1 MALFWGYFSRFS
13 SIASSLII
21 MPFALVAF
29 TEAEFSL
36 WMVFVA
42 FYALIVVFDFGLST
56 TFSRQINY
64 VLCGAQ
70 SLNKVGVCEHTDK
83 NSINYLLF
91 SKIINSAKF
100 VFFFI
105 AIITVVI
112 LVAAYFF
119 FLNPIAAKSDLDI
132 SLVWLLYSLAIIIN
146 IFCLLYNAL
155 FFGTNN
161 VASIYKVTSFSNLTF
176 FAFAITLIIYDY
188 TLMAIAI
195 ARLLSAIIY
204 YVSANYEINKLKML
218 HGYVKT
224 RWQDTKST
232 LILLLPNAGR
242 IGVVSLG
249 NFMLTKLS
257 ILIVAYYFTASE
269 SASYS
274 LALNLFTILSSV
286 SLLYMTVVTPIL
298 NRAIQDADFS
308 LVQKL
313 QFKVRLV
320 CLITCLLGSVSV
332 LVIVPEL
339 LKLIDSKT
347 SLPSIYVLVF
357 FSLMIFLDVNRQ
369 LSMNL
374 IAATNHIPFYKA
386 IVFSGCV
393 SLLLI
398 IIVLEL
404 GYLSLLTPVIVAL
417 CVQTLFNNWYWTLM
431 ERNILVKRGM

>member
-21 MPFALVAF
+21 MPFALVTF

-64 VLCGAQ
+64 VLSGAQ
-70 SLNKVGVCEHTDK
+70 SLNKVGISEQVNK

-105 AIITVVI
+105 AIITVTI
-112 LVAAYFF
+112 LFATYFF
-119 FLNPIAAKSDLDI
+119 FLSPIAAKSGLDI
-132 SLVWLLYSLAIIIN
+132 SLEWLLYSLAIIIN

-161 VASIYKVTSFSNLTF
+161 VASIYKVTSISNLIF
-176 FAFAITLIIYDY
+176 FAFAITLISYDY
-188 TLMAIAI
+188 TLMAVAV
-195 ARLLSAIIY
+195 ARLLSAAAY
-204 YVSANYEINKLKML
+204 YMSANYEINKLKML

-224 RWQDTKST
+224 CWQDTKST
-232 LILLLPNAGR
+232 LSLLIPNAGR

-249 NFMLTKLS
+249 NFMLTKIS

-274 LALNLFTILSSV
+274 LALNLFGILSSV
-286 SLLYMTVVTPIL
+286 SLLYMTIVTPTL
-298 NRAIQDADFS
+298 NRAVQDADFS
-308 LVQKL
+308 KVRKL

-320 CLITCLLGSVSV
+320 CLITCLIGCVSV

-339 LKLIDSKT
+339 LKLINSKT
-347 SLPSIYVLVF
+347 NLPSIYVLAF
-357 FSLMIFLDVNRQ
+357 FSLMVFLDVNRQ

-386 IVFSGCV
+386 IIFSGVV
-393 SLLLI
+393 SLFI
-398 IIVLEL
+398 IFTALEL
-404 GYLSLLTPVIVAL
+404 GYLTLLTPVIISL
-417 CVQTLFNNWYWTLM
+417 CVQSLFNNWYWTLM
-431 ERNILVKRGM
+431 ERNILVKQ

>member
-1 MALFWGYFSRFS
+1 
-13 SIASSLII
+13 

-42 FYALIVVFDFGLST
+42 FYALIVVFDFGLSS

-70 SLNKVGVCEHTDK
+70 SLNKVGVCEQVDK
-83 NSINYLLF
+83 SSINYLLF

-105 AIITVVI
+105 AIITVAI
-112 LVAAYFF
+112 LGAAYFF
-119 FLNPIAAKSDLDI
+119 FLNPIAAKSGLDI
-132 SLVWLLYSLAIIIN
+132 SLEWLLYSLAIIIN

-176 FAFAITLIIYDY
+176 FAFAITLILYDY
-188 TLMAIAI
+188 TLMAVAI
-195 ARLLSAIIY
+195 ARLLSAVTY
-204 YVSANYEINKLKML
+204 YLSANYEINKLKML

-224 RWQDTKST
+224 HWQDTKAT
-232 LILLLPNAGR
+232 LGVLLPNAGR

-298 NRAIQDADFS
+298 NRAIQNTDFS
-308 LVQKL
+308 LVKKL

-320 CLITCLLGSVSV
+320 CLITCLLGCVSV

-347 SLPSIYVLVF
+347 SLPSVYVLVF
-357 FSLMIFLDVNRQ
+357 FSLMVFLDVNRQ

-386 IVFSGCV
+386 IVFSGSV
-393 SLLLI
+393 SLLVI
-398 IIVLEL
+398 IAVLEL
-404 GYLSLLTPVIVAL
+404 GYLSLLTPVIVSL

-431 ERNILVKRGM
+431 ERNILAKKGM

>member
-1 MALFWGYFSRFS
+1 MALFWGYFSRLS

-21 MPFALVAF
+21 MPFALVSF

-64 VLCGAQ
+64 VLSGAQ
-70 SLNKVGVCEHTDK
+70 SLIKVGVSQEVNK

-91 SKIINSAKF
+91 SKIINSAKC

-105 AIITVVI
+105 AIITTAI
-112 LVAAYFF
+112 LLLAYFF
-119 FLNPIAAKSDLDI
+119 FLSSIAAKSGLDI
-132 SLVWLLYSLAIIIN
+132 SLEWLFYSLAIIIN

-161 VASIYKVTSFSNLTF
+161 VASIYKVVSFSNLAF
-176 FAFAITLIIYDY
+176 FVFAITLIFYDY
-188 TLMAIAI
+188 TLMAVAV
-195 ARLLSAIIY
+195 ARLLSAIAY
-204 YVSANYEINKLKML
+204 YLCANYEVNKLKML

-224 RWQDTKST
+224 SWQDTKTT
-232 LILLLPNAGR
+232 LSLLIPNAGR

-249 NFMLTKLS
+249 NFLLTKTT
-257 ILIVAYYFTASE
+257 ILIVAYYFSAAD

-274 LALNLFTILSSV
+274 LALNLFGILTSV

-308 LVQKL
+308 RVKKL

-320 CLITCLLGSVSV
+320 CLITCLLGCVSV
-332 LVIVPEL
+332 LIIVPEL
-339 LKLIDSKT
+339 LNLIDSKT
-347 SLPSIYVLVF
+347 ELPDIYVLAF

-386 IVFSGCV
+386 IVFSGAV
-393 SLLLI
+393 SI
-398 IIVLEL
+398 IMILAALEL
-404 GYLSLLTPVIVAL
+404 GYLTLLTPVIISLA
-417 CVQTLFNNWYWTLM
+417 VQSLFNNWYWTLR
-431 ERNILVKRGM
+431 ERDIFIKQ